1 VPRTFNVSRAAAALA
16 EANLKT
22 DKEIAIAYG
31 VGIRTIESW
40 RSRLKWDAELQ
51 EAYRIVTTSKLS
63 HWTAKI
69 PDCLDRAIDFITKA
83 AETGDPTNP
92 EMVKAMTGAIGML
105 NEVQIIQEAIAAKK
119 AQLVIANQN

>member
-1 VPRTFNVSRAAAALA
+1 MPRTFNATRAAAALA

-31 VGIRTIESW
+31 VSIRTIESW

-51 EAYRIVTTSKLS
+51 EAYRLMTTSKLS
-63 HWTAKI
+63 HWTSKI
-69 PDCLDRAIDFITKA
+69 PDCLDRTIDFITKA
-83 AETGDPTNP
+83 AETGDPSNP
-92 EMVKAMTGAIGML
+92 EMVKAITGAIGML

-119 AQLVIANQN
+119 AQTVIASRN